1 MILMGKTYAGKAE
14 GGSVG
19 YAEGGEVKADEPS
32 QDEMLAHVMLNKV
45 ASLRDVT
52 SLKDVGA
59 NEAPNLKVK
68 EYVAPGMGQGLPIGG
83 VDFQPEMPGHQM
95 LPEQPNAPMGAMPPQ
110 PGQPAGQM
118 PPTGQPQGQPPAPT
132 APGAPRSNI
141 LQMTPQG
148 QAMAAMR
155 PNQPMPRMAGGGS
168 TTPSVEEMRR
178 AIASA
183 ATSAGMKAPVTANKA
198 LTGVNDFHQSL
209 GDAVRERATNMQN
222 TMESMPYKYNVGDHV
237 FTEDSARKNWPPM
250 RILAKRLSGNKTVRE
265 NPKDVLSKTV
275 RDPVTGKAKRTPH
288 EPG

>member
-1 MILMGKTYAGKAE
+1 
-14 GGSVG
+14 
-19 YAEGGEVKADEPS
+19 
-32 QDEMLAHVMLNKV
+32 
-45 ASLRDVT
+45 
-52 SLKDVGA
+52 
-59 NEAPNLKVK
+59 
-68 EYVAPGMGQGLPIGG
+68 
-83 VDFQPEMPGHQM
+83 
-95 LPEQPNAPMGAMPPQ
+95 
-110 PGQPAGQM
+110 
-118 PPTGQPQGQPPAPT
+118 
-132 APGAPRSNI
+132 
-141 LQMTPQG
+141 MTRQG

-155 PNQPMPRMAGGGS
+155 ASPPPGMPPPKMAKGGS

-198 LTGVNDFHQSL
+198 LTDVNDFHQSL

-237 FTEDSARKNWPPM
+237 FTEDTARKNWPPM

-288 EPG
+288 EPGYHVRLEHSPEEWSEFTIPESAIVDKLAAGGTVKDYIRITERKL